1 MKNPYI
7 FNIQKFSVHDGP
19 GIRTTVFFKGCPL
32 RCLWCHNPESQ
43 HSQPEWMLK
52 KAESVVEKELA
63 GGFENTAEAEAA
75 GAAEKLICMAD
86 RADLVGKQYSV
97 PELVKL
103 LKKDQIFYDQS
114 GGGVTLSGGE
124 VMVQDMDYILA
135 LLQALDRQGISVV
148 IDTCGCAPTE
158 RFEKV
163 LPYTE
168 LFLYDLKMING
179 EKHLKYTGVSNE
191 LILKNLKYLSDRG
204 ARIELR
210 MIMVSGVNMEDEDI
224 RRTLDWLKRKAI
236 KVEKIALLPYHDFGR
251 DKYRKLLRACTQNFE
266 KPAEAELLRA
276 KEMLEAGG
284 YTVEIHN

>member
-1 MKNPYI
+1 MKNPYT

-43 HSQPEWMLK
+43 KSGQEWMLK
-52 KAESVVEKELA
+52 KAASNEAAENGAMEKTEIDEAVENVKTIELA
-63 GGFENTAEAEAA
+63 KIAE
-75 GAAEKLICMAD
+75 
-86 RADLVGKQYSV
+86 LVGKQYSV
-97 PELVKL
+97 TELVKL

-135 LLQALDRQGISVV
+135 LLLALDRQGISVV

-168 LFLYDLKMING
+168 LFLYDLKMIDE
-179 EKHLKYTGVSNE
+179 EKHQKYTGVSNE
-191 LILKNLKYLSDRG
+191 LILRILKYLSDRG

-224 RRTLDWLKRKAI
+224 AQTLQWLRKESI

-251 DKYRKLLRACTQNFE
+251 DKYRKRSREWTQNFE
-266 KPAEAELLRA
+266 KPSEEQLLRVKELL
-276 KEMLEAGG
+276 ESGG
-284 YTVEIHN
+284 YSVDIHS